1 MASLSNNPLYLPS
14 NGSCPNASKPI
25 ICCENMFNDKNIEQ
39 IRDEIKKNLIFI
51 NLEFIRFR
59 ITTKKSANLKS
70 NIDLKNIKFPITLM
84 LIKDAIIEIIKNKKI
99 K

>member
-25 ICCENMFNDKNIEQ
+25 ICCENMFKDKNIEQ
-39 IRDEIKKNLIFI
+39 ISDEIKKNLIFI

-59 ITTKKSANLKS
+59 ITKKKSANLKS

>member
-1 MASLSNNPLYLPS
+1 
-14 NGSCPNASKPI
+14 
-25 ICCENMFNDKNIEQ
+25 MFKDKNIVQ
-39 IRDEIKKNLIFI
+39 ISDEIKKNLIFI

-59 ITTKKSANLKS
+59 ITKKKSANLKS

>member
-1 MASLSNNPLYLPS
+1 
-14 NGSCPNASKPI
+14 
-25 ICCENMFNDKNIEQ
+25 MFKDKNIEQ
-39 IRDEIKKNLIFI
+39 ISDEIKKNLIFI

-59 ITTKKSANLKS
+59 ITKKKSANLKS